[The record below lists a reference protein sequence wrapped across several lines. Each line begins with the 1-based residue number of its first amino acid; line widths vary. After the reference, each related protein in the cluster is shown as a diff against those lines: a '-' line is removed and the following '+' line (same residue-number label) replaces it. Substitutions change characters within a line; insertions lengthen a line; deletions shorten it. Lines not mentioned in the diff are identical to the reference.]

1 MSIKN
6 VNTQE
11 IVKKISGD
19 SKNTGIAESQIAIFS
34 DRIVK
39 LTEHMKNNKKD
50 FSTQRGL
57 LNLVA
62 KRRKMIKFLK
72 RRSLE
77 SYEKVVKEFK
87 IRK

>member
-1 MSIKN
+1 MSVKN
-6 VNTQE
+6 NDTAK

-19 SKNTGIAESQIAIFS
+19 SKNTGAPESQIAIFS
-34 DRIVK
+34 ERITK
-39 LTEHMKNNKKD
+39 LTEHMKKNKKD

-62 KRRKMIKFLK
+62 QRRRLMKYLK
-72 RRSLE
+72 RRSVNE
-77 SYEKVVKEFK
+77 YEKVVKEYK

>member
-6 VNTQE
+6 NNEEV
-11 IVKKISGD
+11 VRKMSGD
-19 SKNTGIAESQIAIFS
+19 TKNTGAAESQIAIFS
-34 DRIVK
+34 ERIIK

-62 KRRKMIKFLK
+62 QRRRLMKYLK
-72 RRSLE
+72 RRSIE
-77 SYEKVVKEFK
+77 QYEKVVKEYK